1 VNTPRGG
8 SEEEELL
15 RRVVPADRPEPD
27 QLPCRLYGRRHHR
40 TLCSYYYVVFT
51 YKHCTFAFTSY
62 SLTLLCA
69 CRYIYIHTMH
79 ARSSSICVA
88 GTAANVS
95 VLDDTN
101 YINLGSAWKKHT
113 CIARGTYTCIIYL
126 WWIDRVSI
134 YVLLIRRVRGDMNWI
149 ALAARSLSE
158 NESLLILSTRHSNE
172 MQQVRYYYYI
182 IILVPSL
189 IQLTR
194 S

>member
-1 VNTPRGG
+1 VTCACMHTHDGTVRPQHACVHAHTVSAPCSMPPIVPCRACSLLELAWPPVEVNTPRGG

-101 YINLGSAWKKHT
+101 YINLGSA
-113 CIARGTYTCIIYL
+113 
-126 WWIDRVSI
+126 
-134 YVLLIRRVRGDMNWI
+134 
-149 ALAARSLSE
+149 
-158 NESLLILSTRHSNE
+158 
-172 MQQVRYYYYI
+172 
-182 IILVPSL
+182 
-189 IQLTR
+189 
-194 S
+194 